1 VGVRP
6 GRKYKGICKHSED
19 ALVLHKLQ
27 GYALGEK
34 LQLFERSEFCNFL
47 PAFSKNLVIIE
58 VLASEKQRKY
68 PILSRTRTYSPLDSF
83 PKYESPTLHT
93 Y

>member
-1 VGVRP
+1 MGVRP

-34 LQLFERSEFCNFL
+34 LQLFERSEFCNFSTV
-47 PAFSKNLVIIE
+47 FSKNLVIIE
-58 VLASEKQRKY
+58 ALASEKQRKY
-68 PILSRTRTYSPLDSF
+68 PYISGRVSLPLDSF